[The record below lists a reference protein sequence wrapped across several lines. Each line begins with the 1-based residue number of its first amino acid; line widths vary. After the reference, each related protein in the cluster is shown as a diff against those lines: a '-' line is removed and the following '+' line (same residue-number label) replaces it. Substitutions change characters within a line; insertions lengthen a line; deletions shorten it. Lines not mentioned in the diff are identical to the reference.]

1 MLKFLARLGL
11 GSFSKRYGY
20 DVGYMRYMLDASPAA
35 FFKFAKLTALA
46 RHNEAAPRDA
56 FFTAK
61 LVGAIA
67 EDCGPCV
74 QLVVNMSREAGIAPD
89 QIEAVLKR
97 DLAEMNADTALGFQF
112 ADAITRRAS
121 SADEVREAVRAQWGD
136 AGVVDLALAVQAG
149 RIYPMVKLALGY
161 AKTCAR
167 VRIDDAPV
175 DVVKEAA

>member
-11 GSFSKRYGY
+11 KIFSKRYDY
-20 DVGYMRYMLDASPAA
+20 DVGYMHCMLDTSPAA
-35 FFKFAKLTALA
+35 FFKFAKLTGLA
-46 RHNEAAPRDA
+46 RHNDAAPRDA

-74 QLVVNMSREAGIAPD
+74 QLVVNMSREAGIAAD

-97 DLAEMNADTALGFQF
+97 DRAAMNADIALGFQF
-112 ADAITRRAS
+112 ADAVTRRS
-121 SADEVREAVRAQWGD
+121 PSADEVREAVRAQWGD
-136 AGVVDLALAVQAG
+136 AGVVDLTLAVQIS
-149 RIYPMVKLALGY
+149 RVYPMVKFALGY

>member
-1 MLKFLARLGL
+1 MLKLLARLGL
-11 GSFSKRYGY
+11 KSFSKRYGY

-35 FFKFAKLTALA
+35 FFKFAKLTGLS

-56 FFTAK
+56 VFTAK

-74 QLVVNMSREAGIAPD
+74 QLVVNMSREAGIAAD

-97 DLAEMNADTALGFQF
+97 DLTTMNADTALGFQF
-112 ADAITRRAS
+112 ADAVTRRAPC
-121 SADEVREAVRAQWGD
+121 ADEVRDAVRAQWGD
-136 AGVVDLALAVQAG
+136 AGVVDLALAVQVG
-149 RIYPMVKLALGY
+149 RIYPMVKLALGF

>member
-11 GSFSKRYGY
+11 GNFSKRYDY

-35 FFKFAKLTALA
+35 FFKFAKLTGLA
-46 RHNEAAPRDA
+46 RHHQAAPKDA
-56 FFTAK
+56 VFAAK

-74 QLVVNMSREAGIAPD
+74 QLVVYMSREAGVATE

-97 DLAEMNADTALGFQF
+97 DRAAMNADTALAFQF
-112 ADAITRRAS
+112 ADAVMRRAAS
-121 SADEVREAVRAQWGD
+121 SDELRDAVRAQWGD
-136 AGVVDLALAVQAG
+136 AGVVDLALAVQVG
-149 RIYPMVKLALGY
+149 RVFPMVKLALGF

-175 DVVKEAA
+175 DVVKEVA

>member
-11 GSFSKRYGY
+11 KSFSKRYGY
-20 DVGYMRYMLDASPAA
+20 DVGYMRYMLDASPSA

-46 RHNEAAPRDA
+46 RHNEVAPRDA

-74 QLVVNMSREAGIAPD
+74 QLVVNMSREAGVAAD

-97 DLAEMNADTALGFQF
+97 DRAAMNADTALGFQF
-112 ADAITRRAS
+112 ADAVVRRAP
-121 SADEVREAVRAQWGD
+121 SADEVRETVSAEWGD

-149 RIYPMVKLALGY
+149 RIYPMVKRALGF